1 MATRWQGQ
9 ILEIPMLIED
19 PPMRLDSSK
28 DLLRDII
35 R

>member
-1 MATRWQGQ
+1 MAARRQGQ

-19 PPMRLDSSK
+19 PPMRLDTSK
-28 DLLRDII
+28 DLLADII